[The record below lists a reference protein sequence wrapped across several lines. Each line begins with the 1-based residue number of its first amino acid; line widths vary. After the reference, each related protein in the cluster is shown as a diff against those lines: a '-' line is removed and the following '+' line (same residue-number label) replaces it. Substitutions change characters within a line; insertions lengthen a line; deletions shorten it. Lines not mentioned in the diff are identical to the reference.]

1 MKKEKKVFVY
11 FKKLKSIAAI
21 FLATMLFACENDIQT
36 IYSLSQIDSLPLE
49 LVNDLEVIYS
59 DSGYIQAKLQSPIMK
74 KYQQEDAYYEFPE
87 GFKVI
92 FYDSLQNVK
101 SQITAN
107 YGINWEK
114 EKKMEAKNNVIVFN
128 KIKNE
133 KLETEHLVWDQKK
146 KEIFSDVFIK
156 ITKPDAVIYGDGLTS
171 DQNFSHYIIL
181 NPTGEFK
188 VETSDDQD

>member
-1 MKKEKKVFVY
+1 
-11 FKKLKSIAAI
+11 
-21 FLATMLFACENDIQT
+21 MLFACENDIQT

-74 KYQQEDAYYEFPE
+74 KYQEEDGYYEFPE
-87 GFKVI
+87 GFKII
-92 FYDSLQNVK
+92 FYDSLQNIK

-107 YGINWEK
+107 YGVNWEK
-114 EKKMEAKNNVIVFN
+114 DKKMEANNNVIVFN

-171 DQNFSHYIIL
+171 DQNFSHYVIK

-188 VETSDDQD
+188 VKTDDDQNQGFAF

>member
-1 MKKEKKVFVY
+1 VEKEKKVYVY
-11 FKKLKSIAAI
+11 FRKLKSIIAI
-21 FLATMLFACENDIQT
+21 FSALMLFACENDIQT

-74 KYQQEDAYYEFPE
+74 KYKEEDGYYEFPE

-92 FYDSLQNVK
+92 FYDSLQNIK

-114 EKKMEAKNNVIVFN
+114 DKKMEAKSNVVVFN

-146 KEIFSDVFIK
+146 KKIFSDVFIK

-171 DQNFSHYIIL
+171 DQNFSHYVIV

-188 VETSDDQD
+188 VKTDDDQN

>member
-1 MKKEKKVFVY
+1 MEKEKKVYVY
-11 FKKLKSIAAI
+11 FRKLKSIIAI
-21 FLATMLFACENDIQT
+21 FSALMLFACENDIQT

-59 DSGYIQAKLQSPIMK
+59 DSGYIQAKLEGPIMK
-74 KYQQEDAYYEFPE
+74 KYHEEDGYYEFPE
-87 GFKVI
+87 GFKII

-114 EKKMEAKNNVIVFN
+114 DKKMEAKSNVIVFN

-146 KEIFSDVFIK
+146 KKIFSDVFIK

-171 DQNFSHYIIL
+171 DQNFSHYVIV

-188 VETSDDQD
+188 VKTDEDQN

>member
-1 MKKEKKVFVY
+1 VKKEKKVFVY

>member
-1 MKKEKKVFVY
+1 
-11 FKKLKSIAAI
+11 
-21 FLATMLFACENDIQT
+21 MLFACENDIQT

-59 DSGYIQAKLQSPIMK
+59 DSGYIQAKLEGPIMK
-74 KYQQEDAYYEFPE
+74 KYHEEDGYYEFPE
-87 GFKVI
+87 GFKII

-114 EKKMEAKNNVIVFN
+114 DKKMEAKSNVIVFN

-146 KEIFSDVFIK
+146 KKIFSDVFIK

-171 DQNFSHYIIL
+171 DQNFSHYVIV

-188 VETSDDQD
+188 VKTDEDQN

>member
-1 MKKEKKVFVY
+1 MEKEKKVYVY
-11 FKKLKSIAAI
+11 FRKLKSIIAI
-21 FLATMLFACENDIQT
+21 FSALMLFACENDIQT

-74 KYQQEDAYYEFPE
+74 KYKEEDGYYEFPE

-92 FYDSLQNVK
+92 FYDSLQNIK

-114 EKKMEAKNNVIVFN
+114 DKKMEAKSNVVVFN

-146 KEIFSDVFIK
+146 KKIFSDVFIK

-171 DQNFSHYIIL
+171 DQNFSHYVIV

-188 VETSDDQD
+188 VKTDDDQN

>member
-1 MKKEKKVFVY
+1 
-11 FKKLKSIAAI
+11 
-21 FLATMLFACENDIQT
+21 MLFACENDIQT

-74 KYQQEDAYYEFPE
+74 KYKEEDGYYEFPE

-92 FYDSLQNVK
+92 FYDSLQNIK

-114 EKKMEAKNNVIVFN
+114 DKKMEAKSNVIVFN

-146 KEIFSDVFIK
+146 KKIFSDVFIK

-171 DQNFSHYIIL
+171 DQNFSHYVIV

-188 VETSDDQD
+188 VKTDDDQN